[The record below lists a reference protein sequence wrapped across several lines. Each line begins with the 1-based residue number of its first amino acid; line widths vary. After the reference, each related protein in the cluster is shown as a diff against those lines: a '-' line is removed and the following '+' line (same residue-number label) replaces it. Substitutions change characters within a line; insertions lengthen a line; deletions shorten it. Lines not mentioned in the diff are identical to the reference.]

1 MGQFKL
7 IFRTMRFTAEISCF
21 ETAYDAEN
29 GKQRLLQR
37 HFEADE
43 ASETVVVAAIRGRRS
58 LSAVPSSSQRRV
70 SSKRSMQRLTEDEL
84 LELYKMSYGGGR
96 KSSKAA
102 QEEEEVRKKMMRKPS
117 RKISREGDYLVIQD
131 RLGCI
136 MSQTGAQQ
144 VRERRV
150 LINSDEY
157 NYVLKN
163 M

>member
-1 MGQFKL
+1 
-7 IFRTMRFTAEISCF
+7 
-21 ETAYDAEN
+21 
-29 GKQRLLQR
+29 
-37 HFEADE
+37 
-43 ASETVVVAAIRGRRS
+43 
-58 LSAVPSSSQRRV
+58 
-70 SSKRSMQRLTEDEL
+70 MQRLTEDEL

-102 QEEEEVRKKMMRKPS
+102 QEEEEIRKKLMRKPS
-117 RKISREGDYLVIQD
+117 RKISRWGLFSRSAQYILIFCREGDYLVIQD

-157 NYVLKN
+157 TSVIKN
-163 M
+163 MW